1 MIRERLKELAVEN
14 LDIDP
19 DQIDLDSKISD
30 LDIDSIDLVDFI
42 MVIEDEF
49 SIEFSDEELDEIES
63 FADIVSLIE
72 SKNLCLYLIID

>member
-1 MIRERLKELAVEN
+1 LIRERLKELAVEN

-42 MVIEDEF
+42 MIIEDEF

-72 SKNLCLYLIID
+72 SKN

>member
-30 LDIDSIDLVDFI
+30 LDIDSIDLFDFI

-72 SKNLCLYLIID
+72 SKN

>member
-14 LDIDP
+14 LDINP
-19 DQIDLDSKISD
+19 DEIDLDGKISD

-49 SIEFSDEELDEIES
+49 DIEFSDEELDEIDTLS
-63 FADIVSLIE
+63 DIVSLIE
-72 SKNLCLYLIID
+72 SKN

>member
-42 MVIEDEF
+42 MIIEDEF
-49 SIEFSDEELDEIES
+49 AIEFSDEELDEIES

-72 SKNLCLYLIID
+72 SKN

>member
-14 LDIDP
+14 LDINP
-19 DQIDLDSKISD
+19 DEIDLDSKISD

-49 SIEFSDEELDEIES
+49 DIEFSDEELDEIETLS
-63 FADIVSLIE
+63 DIVSLIE
-72 SKNLCLYLIID
+72 SKN

>member
-14 LDIDP
+14 LDINP
-19 DQIDLDSKISD
+19 DEIDLDGKISD

-49 SIEFSDEELDEIES
+49 DIEFSDEELDEIETLS
-63 FADIVSLIE
+63 DIVCLIE
-72 SKNLCLYLIID
+72 SKN

>member
-14 LDIDP
+14 IDIDP

-42 MVIEDEF
+42 MIIEDEF

-72 SKNLCLYLIID
+72 SKN

>member
-19 DQIDLDSKISD
+19 DQVDLDSKISD

-42 MVIEDEF
+42 MIIEDEF

-72 SKNLCLYLIID
+72 SKN